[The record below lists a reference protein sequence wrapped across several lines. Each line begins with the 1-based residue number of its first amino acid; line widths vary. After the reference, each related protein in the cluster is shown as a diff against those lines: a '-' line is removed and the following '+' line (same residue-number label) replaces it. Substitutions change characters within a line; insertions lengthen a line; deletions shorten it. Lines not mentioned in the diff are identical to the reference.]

1 MYRFRTTDIRFRVS
15 PAWSIAIQCFVKIGV
30 WLCWGMVFCLAVATF
45 TLVWMVIADISI
57 AEDDNRRK
65 NLEAKG
71 FITKAA
77 DFSKKHKGFIKC
89 EAEEYYA
96 CQYTKN
102 GKIYREELK

>member
-1 MYRFRTTDIRFRVS
+1 VDNFRNRHLRFATNSRG
-15 PAWSIAIQCFVKIGV
+15 SIALKCFVKIGKGLLYV
-30 WLCWGMVFCLAVATF
+30 TGFCLAVATF
-45 TLVWMVIADISI
+45 TLVWMVIVDISI

-65 NLEAKG
+65 SLEAKG

-96 CQYTKN
+96 CQYTKD